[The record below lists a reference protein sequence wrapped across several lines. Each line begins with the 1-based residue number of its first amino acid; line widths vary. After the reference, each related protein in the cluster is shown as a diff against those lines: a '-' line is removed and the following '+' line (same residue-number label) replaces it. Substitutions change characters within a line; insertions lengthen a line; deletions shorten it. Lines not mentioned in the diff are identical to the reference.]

1 MRKASKETG
10 DPLVKRLQDVARNSP
25 ELRVTAR
32 LYEAILP
39 LSRNAEFE
47 SAAVSL
53 DPVEIQR
60 SFESGTSLLSAKELE
75 IDLQALEN
83 LLLKMLHS
91 VEEIGDFKKPL
102 GRWWRRGT
110 AAKPWTTVELADLA
124 ALQSSAGL
132 IRKSME
138 DGRLDIGEL
147 LTFSAS
153 GDRAG
158 FDCTIA
164 HLLLD
169 AKFLW
174 TLSQHVLRPL
184 LHDWRR
190 QVAPHVAGLSWQRG
204 YCFVC
209 GAQATL
215 AELQENDQV
224 KHLRCGQCGADW
236 HYPRL
241 QCLQCGNEDHATQKS
256 LYVDG
261 RDHQRIEA
269 CDECNCYLK
278 VITAFTP
285 TLPELVAVE
294 DLATLDLDFIAR
306 QNGYTKPEQS

>member
-1 MRKASKETG
+1 MQKATKETS

-25 ELRVTAR
+25 ELRVIAR

-39 LSRNAEFE
+39 LSRDAEFE

-53 DPVEIQR
+53 DPADIQR
-60 SFESGTSLLSAKELE
+60 SIESGAPLLSAKELE

-91 VEEIGDFKKPL
+91 VEEIGVSKKSAD
-102 GRWWRRGT
+102 RWWRWN
-110 AAKPWTTVELADLA
+110 ADANPWTTEELADLA

-132 IRKSME
+132 IRKFME
-138 DGRLDIGEL
+138 DGRLDIGEI
-147 LTFSAS
+147 LTYLAS

-158 FDCTIA
+158 FDRTIM
-164 HLLLD
+164 HLQLD
-169 AKFLW
+169 EKLLW
-174 TLSQHVLRPL
+174 TLSQHLLKPL
-184 LHDWRR
+184 LDDWRQ
-190 QVAPHVAGLSWQRG
+190 QVAPYVAGLSWQRG

-215 AELQENDQV
+215 AELQDNDQV

-261 RDHQRIEA
+261 RDHRRIEA